1 MDTLDKVR
9 DGTMRVGV
17 VVHAPWIRLEEG
29 QPSGVE
35 VELIEDFAK
44 QLGSEV
50 EYVEGTVPELLEAI
64 KQGEVDVLIGGLS
77 ATDPGVREQKEAG
90 ITNPYLT
97 TRFVVGVPPNEETFD
112 DLSGRKVAIERI
124 DATAALLKEEGAIPV
139 RVDDLCAA
147 RVPVAAYPWQLA
159 AWGFESTG
167 LELPEEEHVFAAPP
181 GENGWLV
188 RLERFLQAHREEA
201 KTLLREESTR

>member
-1 MDTLDKVR
+1 MGTLGEVR
-9 DGTMRVGV
+9 DGTMRVGM
-17 VVHAPWIRLEEG
+17 VVHAPWTRLEEG

-35 VELIEDFAK
+35 VELIENFAK

-50 EYVEGTVPELLEAI
+50 EYVEGTIPELLEAI

-97 TRFVVGVPPNEETFD
+97 TRFVVGVPPNEEAFD
-112 DLSGRKVAIERI
+112 DLSGLKVAIERI

-139 RVDDLCAA
+139 RVDDLSAA
-147 RVPVAAYPWQLA
+147 QMPVAAYPWQLA
-159 AWGFESTG
+159 AWGF
-167 LELPEEEHVFAAPP
+167 
-181 GENGWLV
+181 
-188 RLERFLQAHREEA
+188 
-201 KTLLREESTR
+201 